1 MSALDQ
7 IVYRAPGRTGAPILP
22 LAASLPEGTE
32 QDHWLE
38 RLDPWL
44 RAGALTGRGYLAF
57 GPQAAFVRWKGDA
70 AADRSWEFAHVLVG
84 PVSTLSTSY
93 ALQLPDLPAEL
104 LRLSRDG
111 RLPQVTGADLGMR
124 SAPGG
129 IGRRS
134 RSAGAIELLVPLLSR
149 VLAGAQS
156 VTMPWT
162 EPLLPEA
169 VLWALASILSMLG
182 DSRPISFLTLASG
195 PMEPPAGLF
204 VSFRRGAAAPH
215 PEPRYDDAAIGL
227 ATGYADDPVQLHR
240 TLAQNGVLNPADQ
253 ASRVG
258 RLLDLWSPSR
268 PHAGNTP
275 AASGPAAQV
284 PAGNDRTRNAYPG
297 GTHTVNARS
306 DGQTPANAAPTS
318 RTSTGRGIICPVCL
332 HEIKDWESLPRWR
345 WDQFQSAYAELKIPP
360 DASPE
365 YLARLLRGAHVRC
378 PDPYH
383 VRKDEHYLPADYGD
397 FGPAVVLG
405 FIGVTESGKTH
416 LLTTMVGEIERGGLQ
431 EFGIGSRPLD
441 RALHKRFLDDWVR
454 PLMSEG
460 KVLPGTQEG
469 VVTFTDGFVISPA
482 GGRDRA
488 VALFDVAGGELT
500 RVDDTKQFLE
510 IADGLIFVVD
520 PARLDADG
528 LGDDTFNTV
537 LDLVN
542 STGRLPDRMSAAVV
556 LNKAD
561 MVRFE
566 DPVALWLRSDRKVL
580 DAAES
585 VSESADVYAFLH
597 DKGAAAWTRPYRECA
612 RATLHV
618 ASPTGG
624 ADQPRSDGRVYPR
637 GVTPRRVL
645 RPLVAMLAMTGVLT
659 GAEAERV
666 GI

>member
-7 IVYRAPGRTGAPILP
+7 IVYRAPGGTGAPILL

-32 QDHWLE
+32 RDRWLE

-44 RAGALTGRGYLAF
+44 RAGALAGRGYLAF
-57 GPQAAFVRWKGDA
+57 GPQAAFVRWKGGTAQDQ
-70 AADRSWEFAHVLVG
+70 SWEFAHVLVG
-84 PVSTLSTSY
+84 PVSRLSTSD

-111 RLPQVTGADLGMR
+111 RLPRFTGADLGMR
-124 SAPGG
+124 SAPSG

-134 RSAGAIELLVPLLSR
+134 RSASAIELLVPLLSR

-195 PMEPPAGLF
+195 PTEPPAGLF

-240 TLAQNGVLNPADQ
+240 ILAQNGVLDPADQ
-253 ASRVG
+253 AGRVG
-258 RLLDLWSPSR
+258 RLLDLWP
-268 PHAGNTP
+268 
-275 AASGPAAQV
+275 
-284 PAGNDRTRNAYPG
+284 DRTRNAYPG
-297 GTHTVNARS
+297 GTRTVNARS
-306 DGQTPANAAPTS
+306 DGQTPANAAPAS
-318 RTSTGRGIICPVCL
+318 RTSAGRGIICPVCL
-332 HEIKDWESLPRWR
+332 HEIKDWENLPRWR
-345 WDQFQSAYAELKIPP
+345 WDQFQSAYTELKIPH

-365 YLARLLRGAHVRC
+365 YIARLLRGAHVRC

-397 FGPAVVLG
+397 FGPPVVLG

-482 GGRDRA
+482 DGRDQA

-561 MVRFE
+561 LVRFD
-566 DPVALWLRSDRKVL
+566 DPIALWLRSDRKVL

-597 DKGAAAWTRPYRECA
+597 AKGAAAWTRPYRECA

-624 ADQPRSDGRVYPR
+624 ADQQRSDGRVYPR